1 MNIFDSD
8 FWEQLFSIGVTIGI
22 IVLIFIFWSSI
33 REALVRFLYFLED
46 HTSGY
51 TKVRNKMMEAKR
63 VLVWELSDQNPW
75 GGNDEPPLEVGR
87 FSEDIQSDVLVL
99 PGKYR
104 PTHMYVV
111 GASGSGKSSLLMN
124 FIIQDISNGM
134 GICVIDP
141 HGDLIKG
148 VLPFLGDRIKNTYIL
163 DMEDMDHMLAYN
175 PLERRE
181 GVLIAE
187 QVAKLL
193 LAFKRIWEDM
203 WGPRMEDI
211 LRNTLALLIEH
222 GYTLAEFEKVLTDA
236 DFRRS
241 LLEKTDQDQVK
252 EFFKNRY
259 NNWSSRERSMYIE
272 SSLNKVSAFMADG
285 RIGARLA
292 QKKSSFNIKHIMDTR
307 GILLIN
313 LAKGKLAI
321 SADLFGA
328 LIMSDIE
335 MSFLA
340 RKVEERFPFALYV
353 DEFQNI
359 ATDSFGTVLAEARKF
374 ALCLTM
380 AHQSLKQLD
389 EKLISLI
396 LSNAQT
402 QIYFRTS
409 RQDAERLSKETANIV
424 EAMEEQEVDLMQV
437 EQKKFTLQELWE
449 IAFYNLSRL
458 EFRQAYVM
466 IKGAMSHP
474 EMIKTLDN
482 PIGTDIEF
490 PFDNKYSSL
499 TLMESNVKMRRVRIE
514 EILKERMKP
523 KPKEDTQ
530 ETKTPDDL
538 EYLEGSR

>member
-1 MNIFDSD
+1 MNIFDAD
-8 FWEQLFSIGVTIGI
+8 FWKELFSFAVVIGV
-22 IVLIFIFWSSI
+22 IVLIIIFWSAI
-33 REALVRFLYFLED
+33 REFLVRCLYFLED

-51 TKVRNKMMEAKR
+51 TKVRTKMMEAKR
-63 VLVWELSDQNPW
+63 ILVWELSDQNPW
-75 GGNDEPPLEVGR
+75 GANNEPPLEIGK
-87 FSEDIQSDVLVL
+87 FGEDIESDVLQL
-99 PGKYR
+99 PGRYR
-104 PTHMYVV
+104 TTHMYVV

-124 FIIQDISNGM
+124 FIIQDISNDM
-134 GICVIDP
+134 GVCVIDP

-148 VLPFLGDRIKNTYIL
+148 VIPFLGDRIKDTFIL

-222 GYTLAEFEKVLTDA
+222 DYTFAEFEKVLTDA

-241 LLEKTDQDQVK
+241 LLEKTNQDQVR
-252 EFFKNRY
+252 EYFKNRF
-259 NNWSSRERSMYIE
+259 NNWSPQDRAFNIE

-321 SADLFGA
+321 NADLFGA

-340 RKVEERFPFALYV
+340 RKIEERFPFALYV

-409 RQDAERLSKETANIV
+409 RQDAERLSKETENIV
-424 EAMEEQEVDLMQV
+424 KAMMDQEVDLLQV
-437 EQKKFTLQELWE
+437 QQKKFTLQELWE

-482 PIGTDIEF
+482 PLGMDIDF
-490 PFDNKYSSL
+490 PYDDKYSSL
-499 TLMESNVKMRRVRIE
+499 SLLEGNVKRRRNEIE
-514 EILKERMKP
+514 IMLKERMKP
-523 KPKEDTQ
+523 KPKKETQ
-530 ETKTPDDL
+530 EQETPEDL
-538 EYLEGSR
+538 EFLN